1 MPGLC
6 SKRTNKVRS
15 YQKSLDLFERAKKS
29 LAGGVSSHFRASEQ
43 PHPLFYV
50 RAAGAR
56 IWDVDGNESLDFTLS
71 QGPMILGHSNPEVL
85 KAAESA
91 TSCGQLFAGQHLA
104 EVELSEAI
112 QHMIPSAELIRFC
125 VSGSEAAQAALRLA
139 RVYSGRSKFIKFEGH
154 YHGWLD
160 SVAFSVSPAES
171 GPVSGP
177 TLTPE
182 PWTSGISPGLQD
194 DVIVLPWN
202 DLEKV
207 REVLQQR
214 GNEVAAIITE
224 PIMCNSGCI
233 PPEPGFLEGLRE
245 ACDRHGVVLIFDE
258 IITGFRV
265 ALGGAQAHFKVTPDL
280 AIFGKA
286 MGSGFPISAL
296 VGLRKI
302 MGLLTTGK
310 VLQAGTMNAQN
321 TSVAA
326 ALATVLALQRNS
338 QQIYGQFYR
347 QAELLRAS
355 LEEAAREQG
364 HQILIQGVGPV
375 FHMGFTS
382 LSKVRNYADT
392 LSYDKQKYS
401 AFCLGMRDRGVR
413 LMGRGIWYLSASHT
427 QADIEESVSAAR
439 ATLAEMKSA

>member
-1 MPGLC
+1 M
-6 SKRTNKVRS
+6 RS
-15 YQKSLDLFERAKKS
+15 YRESLDLFERAKRS

-71 QGPMILGHSNPEVL
+71 QGPMILGHSNAEVL
-85 KAAESA
+85 KAAQSA

-112 QHMIPSAELIRFC
+112 QHIIPSAELVRFC

-139 RVYSGRSKFIKFEGH
+139 RVHSGRSKYIKFEGH

-182 PWTSGISPGLQD
+182 PWTPGISPGLQD
-194 DVIVLPWN
+194 EVIVLPWN

-245 ACDRHGVVLIFDE
+245 ACDLHGVVLIFDE

-296 VGLRKI
+296 VGSRKI

-326 ALATVLALQRNS
+326 ALATVLELHRNS

-382 LSKVRNYADT
+382 LSKVRNYRDT

-401 AFCLGMRDRGVR
+401 AFCLGMRERGVR
-413 LMGRGIWYLSASHT
+413 LMSRGIWYISASHT
-427 QADIEESVSAAR
+427 QADIEEAVTAAR
-439 ATLAEMKSA
+439 ATLAELKSS

>member
-1 MPGLC
+1 
-6 SKRTNKVRS
+6 VRS
-15 YQKSLDLFERAKKS
+15 YRESLDLFERAKRS

-71 QGPMILGHSNPEVL
+71 QGPMILGHSNAEVL
-85 KAAESA
+85 KAAQSA

-112 QHMIPSAELIRFC
+112 QHIIPSAELVRFC

-139 RVYSGRSKFIKFEGH
+139 RVHSGRSKYIKFEGH

-182 PWTSGISPGLQD
+182 PWTPGISPGLQD
-194 DVIVLPWN
+194 EVIVLPWN

-245 ACDRHGVVLIFDE
+245 ACDLHGVVLIFDE

-296 VGLRKI
+296 VGSRKI

-326 ALATVLALQRNS
+326 ALATVLELHRNS

-382 LSKVRNYADT
+382 LSKVRNYRDT

-401 AFCLGMRDRGVR
+401 AFCLGMRERGVR
-413 LMGRGIWYLSASHT
+413 LMSRGIWYISASHT
-427 QADIEESVSAAR
+427 QADIEEAVTAAR
-439 ATLAEMKSA
+439 ATLAELKSS

>member
-1 MPGLC
+1 
-6 SKRTNKVRS
+6 VRS
-15 YQKSLDLFERAKKS
+15 YQKSLDLLERAKKS
-29 LAGGVSSHFRASEQ
+29 LAGGVSSHFRALEQ

-50 RAAGAR
+50 RAAGTR

-71 QGPMILGHSNPEVL
+71 QGPMILGHSNAGVL
-85 KAAESA
+85 RSAQSA
-91 TSCGQLFAGQHLA
+91 TSSGQLFAGQHLA

-112 QHMIPSAELIRFC
+112 QHIIPSADLVRFC
-125 VSGSEAAQAALRLA
+125 VSGSEAVQAALRLA
-139 RVYSGRSKFIKFEGH
+139 RVHSGRSKFIKFEGH

-171 GPVSGP
+171 SPISGL

-214 GNEVAAIITE
+214 SNEVAAIITE

-296 VGLRKI
+296 VGSRKI
-302 MGLLTTGK
+302 MALLTTGK

-326 ALATVLALQRNS
+326 ALATVLELQRNS
-338 QQIYGQFYR
+338 EQIYGQFYR
-347 QAELLRAS
+347 QAELLSAS

-382 LSKVRNYADT
+382 LSKVRNYRDT

-401 AFCLGMRDRGVR
+401 TFCLGMRERGVR
-413 LMGRGIWYLSASHT
+413 LMSRGIWYLSASHT
-427 QADIEESVSAAR
+427 QGDIEESVSAAR
-439 ATLAEMKSA
+439 ATLAEMKTA

>member
-1 MPGLC
+1 
-6 SKRTNKVRS
+6 
-15 YQKSLDLFERAKKS
+15 
-29 LAGGVSSHFRASEQ
+29 
-43 PHPLFYV
+43 
-50 RAAGAR
+50 
-56 IWDVDGNESLDFTLS
+56 
-71 QGPMILGHSNPEVL
+71 
-85 KAAESA
+85 
-91 TSCGQLFAGQHLA
+91 
-104 EVELSEAI
+104 
-112 QHMIPSAELIRFC
+112 
-125 VSGSEAAQAALRLA
+125 
-139 RVYSGRSKFIKFEGH
+139 
-154 YHGWLD
+154 
-160 SVAFSVSPAES
+160 
-171 GPVSGP
+171 
-177 TLTPE
+177 
-182 PWTSGISPGLQD
+182 
-194 DVIVLPWN
+194 
-202 DLEKV
+202 V

-214 GNEVAAIITE
+214 GKEIAAIITE
-224 PIMCNSGCI
+224 PVMCNSGCI

-296 VGLRKI
+296 LGSRKI

-355 LEEAAREQG
+355 LEESAREQG
-364 HQILIQGVGPV
+364 HRILVQGLGAV

-382 LSKVRNYADT
+382 LSKVRNYRDT

-401 AFCLGMRDRGVR
+401 AFCLGMRERGVR
-413 LMGRGIWYLSASHT
+413 LMSRGIWYLSASHT
-427 QADIEESVSAAR
+427 QSDIAEAVSAAQ
-439 ATLAEMKSA
+439 ATLAEMKSS

>member
-1 MPGLC
+1 M
-6 SKRTNKVRS
+6 RS
-15 YQKSLDLFERAKKS
+15 YEKSLDLLERAKKS
-29 LAGGVSSHFRASEQ
+29 LAGGVSSHFRALEQ

-71 QGPMILGHSNPEVL
+71 QGPMILGHSNAEVL
-85 KAAESA
+85 ESAQSA
-91 TSCGQLFAGQHLA
+91 TSSGQLFAGQHLA

-112 QHMIPSAELIRFC
+112 QQIIPSAELIRFC

-139 RVYSGRSKFIKFEGH
+139 RAYSGRSKYIKFEGH

-160 SVAFSVSPAES
+160 SVGFSVSPAES
-171 GPVSGP
+171 SPVSGS
-177 TLTPE
+177 TLTPV
-182 PWTSGISPGLQD
+182 PWTEGISPGVED
-194 DVIVLPWN
+194 EVIVLPWN

-207 REVLQQR
+207 REVLRQR
-214 GNEVAAIITE
+214 GNEIAAIITE

-258 IITGFRV
+258 IISGFRV
-265 ALGGAQAHFKVTPDL
+265 ALGGAQAYFKVTPDL

-296 VGLRKI
+296 VGLGKI
-302 MGLLTTGK
+302 MGLLASGK

-326 ALATVLALQRNS
+326 ALATVRELQRNS
-338 QQIYGQFYR
+338 KQIYGQFYR
-347 QAELLRAS
+347 QAEVLRAS
-355 LEEAAREQG
+355 LEEAAREHG
-364 HQILIQGVGPV
+364 HQLLIQGVGPV

-382 LSKVRNYADT
+382 LSRVRNYQET
-392 LSYDKQKYS
+392 LSYDKQQYS
-401 AFCLGMRDRGVR
+401 AFCLGMRERGVR
-413 LMGRGIWYLSASHT
+413 LMSRGIWYLSASHT
-427 QADIEESVSAAR
+427 DADIEEAVSAAR
-439 ATLAEMKSA
+439 TTLAEMKSA